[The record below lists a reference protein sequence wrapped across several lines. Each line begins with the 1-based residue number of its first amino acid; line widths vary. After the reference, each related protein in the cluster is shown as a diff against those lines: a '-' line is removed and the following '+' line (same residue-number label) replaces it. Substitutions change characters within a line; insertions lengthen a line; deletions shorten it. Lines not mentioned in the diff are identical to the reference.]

1 MWQYRNEDVLMLPED
16 IIGFVY
22 VITNLTTNRKY
33 IGKKLANFSKTKI
46 KTITTKTGVKKKKK
60 IRYKEESDWKNY
72 WSSSE
77 ELKGDVKELGE
88 NNFYREILHYCY
100 SKGSLSYMELKEQ
113 IERKV
118 LESDEYMN
126 GIIQVR
132 IHKSHLKKTSHK

>member
-1 MWQYRNEDVLMLPED
+1 MMWQYRNEDVLMLPED
-16 IIGFVY
+16 IVGFVY

-60 IRYKEESDWKNY
+60 IRYKEESDWRDY

-77 ELKGDVKELGE
+77 ELKKQVKELGE
-88 NNFYREILHYCY
+88 NMFRREIIHYCY
-100 SKGSLSYMELKEQ
+100 SKGSLSYKELKEQ

-132 IHKSHLKKTSHK
+132 IHKSHIKE